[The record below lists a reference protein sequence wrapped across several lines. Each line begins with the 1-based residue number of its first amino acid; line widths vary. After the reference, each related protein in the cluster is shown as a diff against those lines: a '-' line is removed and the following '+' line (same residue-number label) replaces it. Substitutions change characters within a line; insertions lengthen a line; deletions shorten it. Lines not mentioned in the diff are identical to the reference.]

1 MKNIFAFS
9 LGIRYLQVAFTT
21 SKDSKK
27 PPFAIL
33 YEESAEFQREK
44 SMKKKLRWKRKR
56 AKTTITMLCCVLC
69 DTIFDISW
77 FKNLNSYAGY

>member
-27 PPFAIL
+27 SP
-33 YEESAEFQREK
+33 
-44 SMKKKLRWKRKR
+44 
-56 AKTTITMLCCVLC
+56 CVLC

>member
-21 SKDSKK
+21 SKESKK

-44 SMKKKLRWKRKR
+44 SMKKK
-56 AKTTITMLCCVLC
+56 AKMEKKTCKDNDNNAMLCSL
-69 DTIFDISW
+69 
-77 FKNLNSYAGY
+77 

>member
-27 PPFAIL
+27 PPLQYYMRKVQSFK
-33 YEESAEFQREK
+33 EK
-44 SMKKKLRWKRKR
+44 
-56 AKTTITMLCCVLC
+56 
-69 DTIFDISW
+69 
-77 FKNLNSYAGY
+77 NQ